1 MCLDSKDLSS
11 IHACTAVTTMWMLLS
26 SASSIHAS
34 SKEEPGRQQ
43 IKEHTYGD
51 TGRQQI
57 KEHTYGDTYVLQ
69 DELFVNMVCE
79 ISLLSSAQSIM
90 HND

>member
-1 MCLDSKDLSS
+1 
-11 IHACTAVTTMWMLLS
+11 MLV
-26 SASSIHAS
+26 

-43 IKEHTYGD
+43 IKV
-51 TGRQQI
+51 
-57 KEHTYGDTYVLQ
+57 HTYGDTYVLQ

-79 ISLLSSAQSIM
+79 ISLFSSAQSIM

>member
-11 IHACTAVTTMWMLLS
+11 IHACTAVTTMWTLLS

-34 SKEEPGRQQ
+34 SKEEP
-43 IKEHTYGD
+43 
-51 TGRQQI
+51 GRQQI